1 LPHPNLTSYNLLM
14 AELPEIL
21 IISRQMDAELSGFE
35 LEEMSLGQPK
45 SLDRP
50 AAEFEAAL
58 AGRRLKKVRGH
69 GKWII
74 LEFTPPGENLLINPG
89 MGMDLLSLSV
99 EPEGKTQFLFRFTGG
114 RGFSLRFWWLGHL
127 RLAAPGREP
136 IAAGKIGPAP
146 LSPGLTPGYLDLLI
160 KSRPRTG
167 LKSFLL
173 NQKNISGIGNF
184 YAHDI
189 CFRLK
194 AHPLTRLKDLSAQQ
208 QGGLLAAIEET
219 LGQALGRGINYY
231 EYDFHGRKGEWG
243 PEALLV
249 GYKAGQPCPAC
260 GTLIEKIR
268 TGSNAGYI
276 CPACQP
282 KGRP

>member
-1 LPHPNLTSYNLLM
+1 MPPPVISGYKLPV

-21 IISRQMDAELSGFE
+21 IISRQMDAELAGLE

-50 AAEFEAAL
+50 TAAFEAVL
-58 AGRRLKKVRGH
+58 AGRRLKKVRGQ

-74 LEFTPPGENLLINPG
+74 LEFGPPGENLLINPG

-99 EPEGKTQFLFRFTGG
+99 EPAFKPQFLFRFSRG
-114 RGFSLRFWWLGHL
+114 RGFSLRFWWFGYL
-127 RLAAPGREP
+127 RLASPGQEA
-136 IAAGKIGPAP
+136 IVAGQIGPAP

-173 NQKNISGIGNF
+173 NQKNISGVGNF
-184 YAHDI
+184 YVHDI

-194 AHPLTRLKDLSAQQ
+194 AHPLTRLKDLSARQR
-208 QGGLLAAIEET
+208 GGLLAAIEET
-219 LGQALGRGINYY
+219 LGQALARGINHY
-231 EYDFHGRKGEWG
+231 EYDFYGRKGEWG

-249 GYKAGQPCPAC
+249 GYKAGQPCPDC
-260 GTLIEKIR
+260 GAVIEKIS
-268 TGSNAGYI
+268 TGSSAGYI
-276 CPACQP
+276 CPACQLEM
-282 KGRP
+282 RP